1 MTGGAVRSRVGMT
14 MAAFALAFAAL
25 ALRASKL
32 TLLDGEWLAERAQRQ
47 HTTLLE
53 LEPRRGP
60 IVDRA
65 GEALGLTRESV
76 DVFVRPR
83 LVKADAATLAELA
96 RVLDMPAEVVAA
108 QVKSDKPYV
117 YLKRQVSPARWNRV
131 LELGIDGVGREQTR
145 ERVYPRGPLAGHVVG
160 FTNIDGKGIEGIE
173 LKFDEELRGEAEA
186 YRVGR
191 DARGGKRMLGEVLG
205 PLSRVGARVEL
216 TIDAGIQHV
225 AELELENAVNAFAA
239 EAGSAIVMDPRSGEI
254 LAMANVPTF
263 NPNEFRRSGPTQ
275 WRNRAIT
282 DVYEPGSTF
291 KAILA
296 AAALRERAVVPEE
309 IIDCEGGSYRI
320 GKRVIHDHHSYDLL
334 SFADV
339 IANSSNIG
347 CAKIGGRLGAE
358 RLYTAFRDFGFASR
372 TGISLPG
379 EVPGLLRALPSWKP
393 IDVATASFGQGVAV
407 SPLQVVGAVAG
418 LANHGRMMRPY
429 VVRRVVGEDGDVIL
443 EQKPTVA
450 RDVVDPSV
458 AATVTE
464 LLVRVVEEGTG
475 GQAKVP
481 GFSVA
486 GKTGTSQKVENG
498 RYHPRDRI
506 ASFVGFVP
514 AHDPALAIL
523 VVVDTP
529 TRQST
534 YGGVIA
540 APVFRRIAEYAL
552 GRVGVFPSEEPM
564 HARVAPPANG
574 SEGPGLYPYD
584 TVPRSGVL
592 DPGAPQLVAAAG
604 GVLAS
609 ADTVGIVA
617 AAYRPPG
624 EGFAA
629 NAGGLSLGGESM
641 PSYLG
646 LGMREAL
653 VRAQE
658 RGWRVRVQGS
668 GYVARQDPPPGAPEL
683 QALVESGGVLTLSFA
698 VDGVVR

>member
-1 MTGGAVRSRVGMT
+1 MGGAVRVRVGVT
-14 MAAFALAFAAL
+14 MAAFAAAFLVLAG
-25 ALRASKL
+25 RASVL
-32 TLLDGEWLAERAQRQ
+32 ILLDGPWLAERARRQ
-47 HTTLLE
+47 HTRLLE

-83 LVKADAATLAELA
+83 QVKASDAELAELA
-96 RVLDMPAEVVAA
+96 RVLDLPADAVASQA
-108 QVKSDKPYV
+108 RSSKPYV
-117 YLKRQVSPARWNRV
+117 YLKRQVSPARWGQV
-131 LELGIDGVGREQTR
+131 LELGIAGIGREQTR

-173 LKFDEELRGEAEA
+173 LQFDKELRGEAEA
-186 YRVGR
+186 IPVKRDAKGR
-191 DARGGKRMLGEVLG
+191 DRMLGGEGG
-205 PLSRVGARVEL
+205 PLLRVGARVEL

-225 AELELENAVNAFAA
+225 AEIELENAVNAFAA

-263 NPNEFRRSGPTQ
+263 NPNEFRRSGPMQ

-296 AAALRERAVVPEE
+296 AAALRDRAVVPEE

-320 GKRVIHDHHSYDLL
+320 GRRTIHDHHRYDLL
-334 SFADV
+334 SFADI

-347 CAKIGGRLGAE
+347 CAKVGSRLGAE
-358 RLYTAFRDFGFASR
+358 RLHGAFLDFGFASR
-372 TGISLPG
+372 TGIQLPG
-379 EVPGLLRALPSWKP
+379 EVSGLLRSPGSWKA

-407 SPLQVVGAVAG
+407 SPLQLVSAFAG
-418 LANHGRMMRPY
+418 LGNRGRLMRPF
-429 VVRRVVGEDGDVIL
+429 VVRRVVDEHGNAIVDRR
-443 EQKPTVA
+443 PTVA
-450 RDVVDPSV
+450 RQVVEPEV
-458 AATVTE
+458 AAAVTD
-464 LLVRVVEEGTG
+464 LLVRVVEDGTG

-481 GFSVA
+481 GFAVA
-486 GKTGTSQKVENG
+486 GKTGTSQKVKDG

-506 ASFVGFVP
+506 ASFVGYVP

-552 GRVGVFPSEEPM
+552 GRVGVFPGQEPPPGLPEGGDLAANGAVAAV
-564 HARVAPPANG
+564 ARVAAG
-574 SEGPGLYPYD
+574 EAA
-584 TVPRSGVL
+584 RSGNSALV
-592 DPGAPQLVAAAG
+592 PAAFHPAAPYADVA
-604 GVLAS
+604 
-609 ADTVGIVA
+609 
-617 AAYRPPG
+617 
-624 EGFAA
+624 
-629 NAGGLSLGGESM
+629 LGPLPVVDAM

-646 LGMREAL
+646 LSMREAL

-658 RGWRVRVQGS
+658 SAWRVRVEGS
-668 GYVARQDPPPGAPEL
+668 GYVVSQDPPPGAPEG
-683 QALVESGGVLTLSFA
+683 QALAETGGVLTLRFG
-698 VDGVVR
+698 VDGVGRTLR